1 MKLYY
6 YAFSGHKWGLDRVK
20 RGVALIKALRD
31 EDVEVQLLVND
42 FRAGL
47 VAKELGVNGSVTIET
62 IMDVDVMAEDGDIVF
77 IDTPEEERG
86 RVEQYSNRYK
96 ELFHIVDN
104 DNMKSRFG
112 EHIISPNGDLTSAI
126 IDNIYFNILEK
137 EDRVVFFLNDS
148 DYEKTIISKKDF
160 FEDTDMELILGNYF
174 FVKYEDDL
182 AKIFKTLYEPEDYSD
197 LIRSSKRVVTASIQT
212 ALEARASEAKVLY
225 ILNGNEENSIIKMLS
240 RFNIDTIDGF
250 DKNNLSLWLNSNVEL
265 NEKVTVSAKE
275 VAIKIKNKLNL

>member
-126 IDNIYFNILEK
+126 IDNIYFDILEK

>member
-126 IDNIYFNILEK
+126 IDNIYFDILDK

>member
-182 AKIFKTLYEPEDYSD
+182 AKIFKTLHEPEDYSD

>member
-31 EDVEVQLLVND
+31 EDIEVQLLVND

-96 ELFHIVDN
+96 ELFHIVDS
-104 DNMKSRFG
+104 DKMQSRFG

-126 IDNIYFNILEK
+126 IDNIYFDILEK

-182 AKIFKTLYEPEDYSD
+182 AKIFKTLHEPEDYSD

-250 DKNNLSLWLNSNVEL
+250 NKNNLLLWLNSNVKL

>member
-31 EDVEVQLLVND
+31 EDIEVQLLVND

-182 AKIFKTLYEPEDYSD
+182 AKIFKTLHEPEDYSD